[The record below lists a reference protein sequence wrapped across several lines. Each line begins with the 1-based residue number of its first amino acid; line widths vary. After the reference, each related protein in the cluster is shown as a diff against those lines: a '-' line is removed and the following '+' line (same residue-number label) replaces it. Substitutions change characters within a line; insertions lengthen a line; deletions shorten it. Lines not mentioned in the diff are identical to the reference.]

1 MLARL
6 ERLPN
11 HGRLRE
17 DGQRDEDG
25 VDVGAGE
32 EGREVPALG
41 GRGVV
46 VDFGRAGGGGGEGRG
61 GGLRARVD
69 GLEGE
74 GRVGFDGGEV
84 FCDERLALEV
94 LRGGVISGAAG

>member
-1 MLARL
+1 MLPRL
-6 ERLPN
+6 ERLAD

-17 DGQRDEDG
+17 DGERDEDG

-32 EGREVPALG
+32 EGREVLALG
-41 GRGVV
+41 GGGVV
-46 VDFGRAGGGGGEGRG
+46 VDVWGGAAGGGGGEGRG

-84 FCDERLALEV
+84 LC
-94 LRGGVISGAAG
+94 GGC